1 MFEIKNV
8 FCQDNKLG
16 DVLRALAGKV
26 IEAPVAI
33 PVNNAKAFKGK
44 VVMADGTLLTGPQLV
59 RAFYQTR
66 DHFTTG
72 DICDLLRRTEINP
85 KRSGSILNAELKF
98 GFIKHGKVRGEW
110 IVTTKGKEATS
121 AQA

>member
-44 VVMADGTLLTGPQLV
+44 VIAGGTLLTGPQLV
-59 RAFYQTR
+59 RGLYQIR

-72 DICDLLRRTEINP
+72 EICALLQRADINP

>member
-33 PVNNAKAFKGK
+33 PVNNAKVFKGK
-44 VVMADGTLLTGPQLV
+44 VIAGGTLLTGPQLV
-59 RAFYQTR
+59 RGLYETR
-66 DHFTTG
+66 DHFTAG
-72 DICDLLRRTEINP
+72 DVCDLLQRADINP
-85 KRSGSILNAELKF
+85 KRSGSILNAEMKF
-98 GFIKHGKVRGEW
+98 GFIKRGKVRGEW

>member
-44 VVMADGTLLTGPQLV
+44 VVAGGTLLTGPQLV

-66 DHFTTG
+66 DHFTAG
-72 DICDLLRRTEINP
+72 DICDLLQRADINP
-85 KRSGSILNAELKF
+85 KRSGAILNAELKF

-110 IVTTKGKEATS
+110 IVTTKGKEAIG

>member
-33 PVNNAKAFKGK
+33 PVNNAKVFKGK
-44 VVMADGTLLTGPQLV
+44 VIAGGTLLTGPQLV
-59 RAFYQTR
+59 RGLYQIR

-72 DICDLLRRTEINP
+72 EICALLQRADINP
-85 KRSGSILNAELKF
+85 KRSGSIINAEMKF
-98 GFIKHGKVRGEW
+98 GFIKRGKVRGEW
-110 IVTTKGKEATS
+110 IVTTKGKEATG

>member
-33 PVNNAKAFKGK
+33 PVNNAKVFKGK
-44 VVMADGTLLTGPQLV
+44 VIAGGTLLTGPQLV
-59 RAFYQTR
+59 RGLYQIR

-72 DICDLLRRTEINP
+72 EICALLQRADINP
-85 KRSGSILNAELKF
+85 KRSGSIINAEMKF
-98 GFIKHGKVRGEW
+98 GFIKRGKVRGEW

>member
-44 VVMADGTLLTGPQLV
+44 VIAGGTLLTGPQLV
-59 RAFYQTR
+59 RGLYQIR

-72 DICDLLRRTEINP
+72 EICALLQRADINP
-85 KRSGSILNAELKF
+85 KRSGSILNAEMKF
-98 GFIKHGKVRGEW
+98 GFIKRGKVRGEW